1 MRGLN
6 CRGVRLNK
14 IVIVGMA
21 LALPAWAMGA
31 AASTTATQT
40 RMTAETHD
48 LNGRTQAVLSVS
60 VAAEDGAPA
69 TGAVVI
75 EDAGKPLA
83 GAVLGED
90 GTAQVNV
97 GLLPGAHAL
106 RAVYAGDA
114 SHLTSVSEPA
124 AVSAQASAVPG
135 FTIAVS
141 PASMTLTAGQTG
153 NVAVSVTPVNA
164 SALSAP
170 MFVTLS
176 CSGNPDQ
183 SACTF
188 TPQNIEI
195 LPNATAAVTSNMV
208 ISTQAKGTRSFLNP
222 IDGGKNNPMSWAI
235 LLPGVLGL
243 GGLAFGARRRRWLQ
257 RLSLIALVG
266 LVGTFGMTACAPRY
280 NYFNHGPAY
289 NLPTPPG
296 TYQMQVT
303 AQSSNGVTAITQ
315 NAGFALTVQ

>member
-6 CRGVRLNK
+6 CRGLRLNK
-14 IVIVGMA
+14 FVILGMA

-31 AASTTATQT
+31 GASTTATQT

-48 LNGRTQAVLSVS
+48 LHGRTQAALSVS
-60 VAAEDGAPA
+60 VAGADGVPA

-75 EDAGKPLA
+75 EDAGKPVA
-83 GAVLGED
+83 GAVLGD
-90 GTAQVNV
+90 SGTAQISV

-106 RAVYAGDA
+106 RAVYVGDA
-114 SHLTSVSEPA
+114 SHQTSVSEQA
-124 AVSAQASAVPG
+124 TVNAQTSATPG
-135 FTIAVS
+135 FQIAVS
-141 PASMTLTAGQTG
+141 PGSMTLTAGQTG

-208 ISTQAKGTRSFLNP
+208 LSTQAKGTRSFLNP
-222 IDGGKNNPMSWAI
+222 IDSGKSTPMAWAL

-257 RLSLIALVG
+257 RLSLIALLG
-266 LVGTFGMTACAPRY
+266 LLSTFGMTACAPRY

-303 AQSSNGVTAITQ
+303 AQSSNGVTAITE